1 MKILIDP
8 TMAILIKDMP
18 ESECAELLHCIFE
31 YPKRDSDLIVWKY
44 MKTQID
50 RDAQKYREKCERLA
64 AVRPRSQK
72 SVLKSEQ
79 KSTVIE
85 SSKDNH
91 NEKHNVIAKDIVS
104 SNAENIV
111 ENPVENFDSDVDIF
125 RVNDSFS
132 FEILGNVYPE
142 FKKYTSFFSPE
153 VVERAERTLRQKRKG
168 QHLSMKQIIM
178 WLEQENT
185 FYQQNHR
192 SE

>member
-8 TMAILIKDMP
+8 ALAVFIRDFSD
-18 ESECAELLHCIFE
+18 EQCAELLRCIFE
-31 YPKRDSDLIVWKY
+31 YPDRDSDLIVWKY

-64 AVRPRSQK
+64 AVRPRSLKSALKSIQK
-72 SVLKSEQ
+72 SA
-79 KSTVIE
+79 VIE
-85 SSKDNH
+85 NSIDNQKQ
-91 NEKHNVIAKDIVS
+91 NIIEKDIVS
-104 SNAENIV
+104 SNSQNVV
-111 ENPVENFDSDVDIF
+111 ENSVENFDSDVDIF
-125 RVNDSFS
+125 RINDYFS

>member
-31 YPKRDSDLIVWKY
+31 YPDRDSDLIVWKY

-64 AVRPRSQK
+64 AVRPRSLKSALKSIQK
-72 SVLKSEQ
+72 SA
-79 KSTVIE
+79 VIE
-85 SSKDNH
+85 NNIDNQKQ
-91 NEKHNVIAKDIVS
+91 NIIEKDIVS
-104 SNAENIV
+104 SNSQNVV
-111 ENPVENFDSDVDIF
+111 ENSVENFDSDVDIF
-125 RVNDSFS
+125 RINDYFS

-153 VVERAERTLRQKRKG
+153 VVERAEQTLRQKRKG

>member
-1 MKILIDP
+1 
-8 TMAILIKDMP
+8 
-18 ESECAELLHCIFE
+18 
-31 YPKRDSDLIVWKY
+31 

-79 KSTVIE
+79 KSMVIE
-85 SSKDNH
+85 NSKDNH

-125 RVNDSFS
+125 RVNDFFS

-153 VVERAERTLRQKRKG
+153 VIDRAERTLRQKRKG
-168 QHLSMKQIIM
+168 QQLSMKQIAM
-178 WLEQENT
+178 WIEQENT
-185 FYQQNHR
+185 FYQNNLR
-192 SE
+192 G